1 MLYQPFDLKS
11 VVTWNED
18 KANASLKLET
28 IIFFRHKVASAC
40 RRVNSWRQHCSY
52 IAGYIKWFPC
62 SGFQEYWK
70 TCSTKLPALMLNPFN
85 WLTDGRVIKRALV
98 LGTAALWDFVDWVC
112 VHETST
118 YAATASGY
126 CSTLRL
132 SGLSLRTR
140 NFNLC
145 SHSFW
150 VLQHT
155 EALWTEFAHTKLQL
169 MQPQLLGSAGSVAIF
184 KAVSLIWVSAHMPSF
199 PSHLLI
205 RCVLSCS
212 HICYQIVHI
221 HVLNTRIESQRNV
234 HSFIKSWA
242 TKNWC
247 CISKKYRKL
256 TNSQWYVI

>member
-40 RRVNSWRQHCSY
+40 RRVNSWRQHCSC
-52 IAGYIKWFPC
+52 IAGYIKWFPY

-98 LGTAALWDFVDWVC
+98 LGTAALWGFVDWVC

-118 YAATASGY
+118 YAATASGF
-126 CSTLRL
+126 CRL
-132 SGLSLRTR
+132 CH
-140 NFNLC
+140 NFQGSRINM
-145 SHSFW
+145 SHGP
-150 VLQHT
+150 H
-155 EALWTEFAHTKLQL
+155 
-169 MQPQLLGSAGSVAIF
+169 AIF
-184 KAVSLIWVSAHMPSF
+184 PYTY
-199 PSHLLI
+199 LL

-212 HICYQIVHI
+212 YICYQIVYI
-221 HVLNTRIESQRNV
+221 HVLNTRIESLRNV

-242 TKNWC
+242 TKNWS